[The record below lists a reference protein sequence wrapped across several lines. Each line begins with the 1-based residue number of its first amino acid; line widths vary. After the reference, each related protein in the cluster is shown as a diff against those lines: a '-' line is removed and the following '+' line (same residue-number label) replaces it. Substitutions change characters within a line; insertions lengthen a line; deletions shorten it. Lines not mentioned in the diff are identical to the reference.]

1 MDDLLSQSIIIG
13 RFKDDTRYE
22 GNNRSVYILY
32 RMRKWRCAGVAVF
45 SENKQEA
52 LDADAD
58 LANETIQV
66 IFREVLLGRTNIVD
80 TYTQKKIIKF
90 YPHVHHDSFSLKAQQ
105 FHVYWTSRNISFCK
119 IIG

>member
-1 MDDLLSQSIIIG
+1 MKGITGVSTSCI
-13 RFKDDTRYE
+13 E
-22 GNNRSVYILY
+22 CGNGVVRARQNFEKTNR
-32 RMRKWRCAGVAVF
+32 K
-45 SENKQEA
+45 KEA

-105 FHVYWTSRNISFCK
+105 FHVYKTSRNISFCK